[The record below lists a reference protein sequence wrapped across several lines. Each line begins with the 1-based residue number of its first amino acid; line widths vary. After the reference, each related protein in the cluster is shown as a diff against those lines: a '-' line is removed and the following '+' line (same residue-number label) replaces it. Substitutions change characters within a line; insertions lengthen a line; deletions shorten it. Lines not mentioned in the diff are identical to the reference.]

1 MEVRQIV
8 ITQLGIHS
16 SNELERYLGLPSL
29 VGKRKKESFQ
39 AFKDKMKQRID
50 NWCMRL
56 LSQGGK
62 EIFIK
67 SVLQVIPTY
76 SMAYFFITEDIMWWN
91 GRHCSQVLVAKGTWK
106 KGIHWCLWRNMCSL
120 KEVGGMGFRIF
131 CQFNV
136 VLLAKQGWSLINNPS
151 SLLAR
156 VFKAKYY
163 P

>member
-76 SMAYFFITEDIMWWN
+76 SMAYFFITEDIM
-91 GRHCSQVLVAKGTWK
+91 
-106 KGIHWCLWRNMCSL
+106 
-120 KEVGGMGFRIF
+120 
-131 CQFNV
+131 
-136 VLLAKQGWSLINNPS
+136 
-151 SLLAR
+151 
-156 VFKAKYY
+156 
-163 P
+163 